1 MSEENVDVFRRGA
14 EAANRADT
22 EEFSRMVD
30 PDLVFEPLRA
40 ATEGAY
46 VGHNGILRFWAD
58 TEETFELFQLDYTD
72 IRDLGDRVLA
82 IGTIRVRGRG
92 SGVETNIP
100 TAAIAEY
107 RNGLLW
113 RFKDYGEARLRWL
126 RPESRRPDA
135 SSPGPLRTRSP
146 PRRASRTGRRCPYR
160 VR

>member
-1 MSEENVDVFRRGA
+1 MSSGA
-14 EAANRADT
+14 GPMRPIARTPKNS
-22 EEFSRMVD
+22 SRMVD

-46 VGHNGILRFWAD
+46 VGHNGIMRFWAD

-113 RFKDYGEARLRWL
+113 RFKDYGEARLAL
-126 RPESRRPDA
+126 EAAGLSE
-135 SSPGPLRTRSP
+135 
-146 PRRASRTGRRCPYR
+146 
-160 VR
+160 